1 MPRAILA
8 AAVAFLLSLHCAAE
22 AATGR
27 VALVIGIGKYDS
39 LSALGNPVPDARA
52 IAAGLRK
59 HGFDVSEHYDL
70 TRADFLDVLESFKSK
85 AEGASTALIYYAGH
99 GLEIEGKNILA
110 PRDLEIE
117 CDPKKAKRAVELQ
130 KIFDSVASVPQQ
142 IVLLDA
148 CRNDPFPQCPTRSA
162 QAGGGFR
169 GLTRLGTEDSSVL
182 IANATLSGALAA
194 DGKPGEHSPF
204 ARALLARF
212 EQNPRTYIR
221 DLLDMTAQDVRRATG
236 GTQIPEIV
244 ARGGSPRICLE
255 GVNCGDG
262 GGSAPT
268 ILSDKGTLQE
278 VRDTLSRLGYVQ
290 GSRGDGAEAELEAA
304 IRRFQSRSGL
314 TPDGQVTPTL
324 MAVLRAMRSQIA
336 SLPPG
341 TAATPQTYTAAS
353 GPPGVQ
359 GELEHDV
366 GSTFRDCEQCPEMVV
381 VPAGRFVMGA
391 APGEPG
397 AQKAEGPTHEV
408 KIGRPFAVSKLEVT
422 FDNWEA
428 CAIEGGCGGIK
439 PKDGG
444 WGKGRR
450 PVINVSW
457 DDAKAYV
464 TWLRERTGKSYRLL
478 SEAEWEYAARGGTT
492 TAYAMG
498 GSITTDQANYD
509 GSNTGTRRTGTYRGQ
524 TVESGSFQPNPFG
537 LHDMHGNV
545 AEWVE
550 DCWNPTHAGAPSDG
564 TARGG
569 DCKRRV
575 LKGGGWYY
583 EAAYSRS
590 AARIS
595 YPAGSRLN
603 VAGFRIAR
611 TLE

>member
-1 MPRAILA
+1 MTRALFV
-8 AAVAFLLSLHCAAE
+8 AAVAILLSLAGAAQ
-22 AATGR
+22 AAPQR
-27 VALVIGIGKYDS
+27 VALVIGISDYDT
-39 LSALGNPVPDARA
+39 LSKLGNPVTDAKA
-52 IAAGLRK
+52 IAASLRR
-59 HGFDVSEHYDL
+59 HGFQVTEHYDL
-70 TRADFLDVLESFKSK
+70 SRADFLDALETFKS
-85 AEGASTALIYYAGH
+85 ASEGASTALVYYAGH

-117 CDPKKAKRAVELQ
+117 CEPKKARRAVELQ
-130 KIFDSVASVPQQ
+130 KIFDAIGSAPQQ

-162 QAGGGFR
+162 QSGGGFR

-194 DGKPGEHSPF
+194 DGPAGSHSPF
-204 ARALLARF
+204 AGALLARF
-212 EQNPRTYIR
+212 EQNPRSYIR
-221 DLLDMTAQDVRRATG
+221 DLLDMTAQDVRRATKG
-236 GTQIPEIV
+236 QQIPEIV

-255 GVNCGDG
+255 GSNCGGDG
-262 GGSAPT
+262 GGATVLTDST
-268 ILSDKGTLQE
+268 TLNE
-278 VRDTLSRLGYVQ
+278 VRDTLARLGYVQ
-290 GSRGDGAEAELEAA
+290 GARGNADADIEAA

-324 MAVLRAMRSQIA
+324 LAVLRAMRSQIA
-336 SLPPG
+336 SLPP
-341 TAATPQTYTAAS
+341 ATPQTYSAAS

-366 GSTFRDCEQCPEMVV
+366 GSTFRDCDLCPEMVV
-381 VPAGRFVMGA
+381 IPAGRFVMGA
-391 APGEPG
+391 TLGEAG
-397 AQKAEGPTHEV
+397 AQKAESPAHEV
-408 KIGRPFAVSKLEVT
+408 TIGRPFAVSKLEIT
-422 FDNWEA
+422 FDNWES
-428 CAIEGGCGGIK
+428 CTIEGGCGGLK

-457 DDAKAYV
+457 EDAKAYV

-509 GSNTGTRRTGTYRGQ
+509 GTNTGTRRTGAYRGQ
-524 TVESGSFQPNPFG
+524 TVETGSFQPNPFG

-550 DCWNPTHAGAPSDG
+550 DCWNPTHAGAPADG
-564 TARGG
+564 TPRGG

-583 EAAYSRS
+583 EASFARS

-595 YPAGSRLN
+595 YPATSRLN
-603 VAGFRIAR
+603 VAGFRVAR